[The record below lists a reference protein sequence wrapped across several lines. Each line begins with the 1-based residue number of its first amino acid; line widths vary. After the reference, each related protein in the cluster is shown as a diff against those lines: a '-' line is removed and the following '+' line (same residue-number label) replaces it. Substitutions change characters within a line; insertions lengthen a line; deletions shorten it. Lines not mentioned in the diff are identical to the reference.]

1 MSEEKRIPL
10 HIYDDY
16 DPGLQKRWEEE
27 QKLKEEAEAKKSTKK
42 ASCSPF
48 TIDLNIN
55 YDDLYIDDL
64 YVDFNI

>member
-16 DPGLQKRWEEE
+16 DPELQRRWKEE

-42 ASCSPF
+42 TSCSPF

-55 YDDLYIDDL
+55 YDDFYIDDL